1 MALAFSRTA
10 SWAGAC
16 AGLVLSITLATAA
29 TVQSTVTEIDSRG
42 IATVNTKDDK
52 EHRVKSEG

>member
-1 MALAFSRTA
+1 MALALSRTA
-10 SWAGAC
+10 SWAGAY

-52 EHRVKSEG
+52 ERRVKSEG